1 MIGTFRSLGST
12 CPRLAALLI
21 VCLAPAAAPAQS
33 LRFHNDTKGAVLL
46 QTACVDR
53 GIFRQGPRFQ
63 LLPDRETPAI
73 LLPGNKIITISDP
86 RMPTRV
92 LYQGTI
98 PASLEEQRYS
108 IVPDMPVP
116 RVKLE
121 LERPA
126 TRP

>member
-1 MIGTFRSLGST
+1 MISTFPNRGST

-33 LRFHNDTKGAVLL
+33 LRFRNETTGAVIL
-46 QTACVDR
+46 QTAVVDR

-63 LLPDRETPAI
+63 LLPNDSTPPI
-73 LLPGNKIITISDP
+73 LLPGNKIITINDP

-98 PASLEEQRYS
+98 AASLEDQRYS
-108 IVPDMPVP
+108 IVPDLPVP
-116 RVKLE
+116 RVKLK
-121 LERPA
+121 LE
-126 TRP
+126 